1 MVSGWSYLAGSSG
14 VPASFISCTSAF
26 PREVTRSETCTGL
39 SPQSGCG
46 GSAVTGP
53 CQVPARVFNVSND
66 FCASDGALLS
76 LDLCASD
83 CAKAMMANNTKTAD
97 NIKREDF
104 MFNSP
109 SGGLTCWFTPGLELF
124 ARAINFDRRALEV
137 DILL

>member
-14 VPASFISCTSAF
+14 VAVSFISCTSAF
-26 PREVTRSETCTGL
+26 PREVTRSETWTGL
-39 SPQSGCG
+39 SPQSACG

-83 CAKAMMANNTKTAD
+83 CAKAMMANNIRTAD
-97 NIKREDF
+97 NIKREGF
-104 MFNSP
+104 MFDSL
-109 SGGLTCWFTPGLELF
+109 SGLTCWFTGRLGLF
-124 ARAINFDRRALEV
+124 ARAINFDRRALEAA
-137 DILL
+137 I